1 MCLYD
6 FIRISWKQ
14 YGINVVCVGLSNSCF
29 AAWTYMRICCR
40 ILTHELWDIAWSRRP
55 SVCDTMPST
64 PTWFYASS
72 AGSGRTSRGRTR
84 WWRRE
89 TYEDSGN
96 CFLSKRSL
104 LCVFS
109 CTPPSKRMAQN
120 LDLCHLLCIRT
131 HVKTHLRH
139 LPQNYLTTDKGS
151 TAQGEKNLKNLVIQK
166 RIFRWHL
173 RHLLWLAWFPSKKY
187 WIDGASANL
196 WAIPLTCVCCLR
208 QETV

>member
-1 MCLYD
+1 MACFCLHEAPLSSNINGMIGLADLICMIFTGHNYRSMHATAAVRRVD
-6 FIRISWKQ
+6 MQRIWK
-14 YGINVVCVGLSNSCF
+14 S
-29 AAWTYMRICCR
+29 
-40 ILTHELWDIAWSRRP
+40 
-55 SVCDTMPST
+55 
-64 PTWFYASS
+64 
-72 AGSGRTSRGRTR
+72 SRGRKIMPAQATKHQSQVCIHIHMHTLKQR
-84 WWRRE
+84 TQVMHKYWFIQHH
-89 TYEDSGN
+89 N
-96 CFLSKRSL
+96 
-104 LCVFS
+104 
-109 CTPPSKRMAQN
+109 TPPSKRMAQN